1 MSGSI
6 KDCLIKDVKQL
17 EIHMWRALRDSG
29 PAVFE
34 YTTDDCTFAIDGM
47 VLDQDSE
54 PTLKEY
60 MEKTYKPYVKYEMH
74 DIRIIEV
81 GMMAASA
88 VYKVTA
94 SRLISDDQPPEKYTL
109 LCASSWAQG
118 ADAEWKL
125 KMHCEGEAFETREG
139 VLFQ

>member
-1 MSGSI
+1 MASGSI
-6 KDCLIKDVKQL
+6 HERLKKDVGLL
-17 EIHMWRALRDSG
+17 ETHMWRALRDSG

-47 VLDQDSE
+47 VLDKNSQ

-60 MEKTYKPYVKYEMH
+60 MEKTYKPWAKFEMH
-74 DIRIIEV
+74 DVRIIEV

-94 SRLISDDQPPEKYTL
+94 SRIIDDNKPPEKFTL

-118 ADAEWKL
+118 ADAEWRL
-125 KMHCEGEAFETREG
+125 KMHAEGRAYEQRE
-139 VLFQ
+139 

>member
-6 KDCLIKDVKQL
+6 HDRLKKEVKSL

-34 YTTDDCTFAIDGM
+34 YTTDDCTFAIDGL
-47 VLDQDSE
+47 VLDKDSE

-60 MEKTYKPYVKYEMH
+60 MEKTYEPWAKYEIH
-74 DIRIIEV
+74 DLRIIEV

-94 SRLISDDQPPEKYTL
+94 SRIVDDNKPPEHYTL

-118 ADAEWKL
+118 ADAEWRL
-125 KMHCEGEAFETREG
+125 KMHAEGRADEPQRT
-139 VLFQ
+139 